1 MPSRRTK
8 PMNPLNLVAGV
19 IHLPDSWSER
29 EGLSSLAP
37 GGRKNEI
44 PWERGGNSLRPFG
57 SQCTEHS
64 DFAPEL
70 TKIPK

>member
-1 MPSRRTK
+1 MPSRGTK
-8 PMNPLNLVAGV
+8 PMNSLNLVAGV
-19 IHLPDSWSER
+19 IHLPDSWSEK
-29 EGLSSLAP
+29 EELSSLAP
-37 GGRKNEI
+37 GGRKNGI